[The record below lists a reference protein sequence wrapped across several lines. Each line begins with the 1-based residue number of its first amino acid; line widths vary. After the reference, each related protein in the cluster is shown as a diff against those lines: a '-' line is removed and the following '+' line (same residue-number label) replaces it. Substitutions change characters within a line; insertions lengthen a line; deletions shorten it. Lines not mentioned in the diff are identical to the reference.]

1 MLANSV
7 PAAAVI
13 QRLQALSGITGRKAF
28 RRCFSKLRL
37 KDRGSTSGAG
47 VILEGLKGIGAI
59 GTVGVGVK
67 SVDIE
72 GNTKCEG
79 SLLGLS

>member
-1 MLANSV
+1 M

-28 RRCFSKLRL
+28 RRCFSKLCL
-37 KDRGSTSGAG
+37 KDRGSTSGTG
-47 VILEGLKGIGAI
+47 VILEKLKGIGAI

-67 SVDIE
+67 SVDIDRNSE
-72 GNTKCEG
+72 GVG
-79 SLLGLS
+79 R